1 MSVREVIRFFHQFDP
16 EAYLSILM
24 REQGASPHPSQP
36 NAYMVDELP
45 FYKPQEAEE
54 YVFVVGFNHV
64 PLPSILIEALATH
77 PELVP
82 DEVLVFWTIEQEV
95 LAEKTMGEVRNKII
109 EVDAAER
116 DKCRDKTQTVFL
128 IL

>member
-16 EAYLSILM
+16 EAYLSILKQ
-24 REQGASPHPSQP
+24 EQGASVHPSQP
-36 NAYMVDELP
+36 NAFMVDELP
-45 FYKPQEAEE
+45 FYRPHQAEE
-54 YVFVVGFNHV
+54 YVYVVGFNHV
-64 PLPSILIEALATH
+64 PLPGALIEALATH

-95 LAEKTMGEVRNKII
+95 LLEKTMGEVRSKIV

-116 DKCRDKTQTVFL
+116 AKYRDKSQTVFL